1 MKCYACGGSLTWG
14 GDHDTEGAQILD
26 EGRDPV
32 GHEHAI
38 VTNLSCQECGAFVL
52 VYWGDLTT
60 LAAETLGN
68 KE

>member
-1 MKCYACGGSLTWG
+1 MKCYACQAALIWV

-52 VYWGDLTT
+52 VYWGDLTR
-60 LAAETLGN
+60 LAAETLG
-68 KE
+68 KKQ

>member
-1 MKCYACGGSLTWG
+1 
-14 GDHDTEGAQILD
+14 QILD

-60 LAAETLGN
+60 LAAETLGK